1 MNYFLEEHEY
11 LSIDELISSLKNSLD
26 NHNRVAILALC
37 FIIPDLL
44 SKNME
49 NNKKENYIKWF
60 DNNIKEH
67 YNYDGEIG
75 SDLINTYGDGKLF
88 YALRCSFLHAGNTE
102 IITKNLDLAD
112 IIVEFVYDKDTEFS
126 VGIESYGKIKYDG
139 KTIKKVRLNIEKM
152 ASIFIK
158 SLQCYE
164 RK

>member
-1 MNYFLEEHEY
+1 MKTNKHLNV
-11 LSIDELISSLKNSLD
+11 DDLINSLEKSLE
-26 NHNRVAILALC
+26 NYNRVAILALC
-37 FIIPDLL
+37 FMIPDLL
-44 SKNME
+44 SKKTG

-75 SDLINTYGDGKLF
+75 SDLIDICVDGKLF

-126 VGIESYGKIKYDG
+126 VEIESYGKIKYDG